1 MRSNKTR
8 IRKDFAPLTVAVS
21 IKCKTPA
28 VPMTQIFNGSN
39 VEYEPDRELSPTILL
54 PEVVANA
61 SDGSWGSPSA
71 NHALANMK
79 WFVNGKNIETLTDW
93 SGKYSVDTTES
104 SARGAISI
112 SRNISPGEFVELHFE
127 ADLVDNR
134 LGVTIP
140 IVTDKVLLSTVEK
153 ASDDYSISIDDSAVI
168 QYDPVKDKLRLY
180 DYKVAHGLTAA
191 SATAQAEATDK
202 CAYRH
207 TIPFSVFCGGKKL
220 TSGYTVKL
228 YRVKSSS
235 ELEALTTAS
244 SELEALTTASLTL
257 DIRVIEKAAFVLKA
271 FVDGKEVAMIQFGVS
286 RIYQA
291 FTISPTNGTAIH
303 PLDTERFDKAMVDC
317 DGNIVECPG
326 NIIKINWFTDSAA
339 KTAVEHN
346 EGETTIFSLD
356 KTGIG
361 NDYTN
366 SVLDV
371 YCEAEYKAAHKTA
384 TDNEGKTLTDKNGNT
399 YIFN

>member
-21 IKCKTPA
+21 IKCTTPA
-28 VPMTQIFNGSN
+28 VPMTQIFNGGN
-39 VEYEPDRELSPTILL
+39 LEYEPDRELSPTILL

-61 SDGSWGSPSA
+61 SDGTWGAPEA

-79 WFVNGKNIETLTDW
+79 WFVNGKDIETLTDW
-93 SGKYSVDTTES
+93 SGKYSVDLTES
-104 SARGAISI
+104 STRGAISVK
-112 SRNISPGEFVELHFE
+112 RNVSPGEHIELHFE
-127 ADLVDNR
+127 ADIVDNR

-140 IVTDKVLLSTVEK
+140 IVTDKVLLSTVEN
-153 ASDDYSISIDDSAVI
+153 AEDGYSLSIDDSAVI

-180 DYKVAHGLTAA
+180 DYKVAHGMIAA
-191 SATAQAEATDK
+191 SASAREEATDK

-207 TIPFSVFCGGKKL
+207 TIPFELFCGKTKL
-220 TSGYTVKL
+220 TSGYTMKF
-228 YRVKSSS
+228 YRVDSARV
-235 ELEALTTAS
+235 LTQLTTAS
-244 SELEALTTASLTL
+244 AEVEALTATSVTL
-257 DIRVIEKAAFVLKA
+257 DLRVIENATYVLKA
-271 FVDGKEVAMIQFGVS
+271 FVGDKEVAMAQFGVG

-291 FTISPTNGTAIH
+291 FDISPTNGTAIH
-303 PLDTERFDKAMVDC
+303 PLDTERIDRAMVDC

-326 NIIKINWFTDSAA
+326 NIIKIVWFTDSVT
-339 KTAVEHN
+339 KTAVKHN

-361 NDYTN
+361 NSYAD
-366 SVLDV
+366 SAIDV
-371 YCEAEYKAAHKTA
+371 YCEAEYKPAHKVA
-384 TDNEGKTLTDKNGNT
+384 TNDGNILTDKNGNP